1 MLFLKKLSIDGNGLQ
16 LRPNIHVKDVAKA
29 IIRTI
34 NSPIHLVKGQIFNV
48 SNSKEN
54 LSIADLAK
62 KFKKL

>member
-1 MLFLKKLSIDGNGLQ
+1 M
-16 LRPNIHVKDVAKA
+16 KDVAKA

-62 KFKKL
+62 KVQKNFKGCSIDFNNKRLTKEIIK

>member
-1 MLFLKKLSIDGNGLQ
+1 M
-16 LRPNIHVKDVAKA
+16 KDVAKA

-62 KFKKL
+62 KVQKNFKGAVSILIIKRLTKEIIK